1 MKKVFLPILLAAV
14 LSSALPE
21 ACRAQLFSLGLKGG
35 ACISSVVGADA
46 GSPQTNLGL
55 AGGAYATVGILPWF
69 TIQPEVLYVQKGWR
83 ESAEVLGATVESDFR
98 INYLEVPVLARF
110 SLGAVVKP
118 YLAIGP
124 YLATRLGTS
133 AKFSAGGVSVEGSL
147 DELFKKSDAGMII
160 GAGVQTPVKLSF
172 EARYSYGLGTIDDS
186 GENLDI
192 KNSALSLLIGYAL
205 F

>member
-1 MKKVFLPILLAAV
+1 
-14 LSSALPE
+14 
-21 ACRAQLFSLGLKGG
+21 
-35 ACISSVVGADA
+35 
-46 GSPQTNLGL
+46 
-55 AGGAYATVGILPWF
+55 
-69 TIQPEVLYVQKGWR
+69 VLYVQKGWK
-83 ESAEVLGATVESDFR
+83 ESAEVLGTTVEGDFR

-124 YLATRLGTS
+124 YLATRQTTS
-133 AKFSAGGVSVEGSL
+133 AKFSAGGVSVEGNL
-147 DELFKKSDAGMII
+147 DEWVKKSDAGMII